1 MSTQKKYMD
10 LKGRTIKMSE
20 RGAYFIRKNGK
31 KVYGIKAAYKKS
43 PGKSAVKITPITAK
57 KVPCPIR
64 PVMRKPKSSNKAAAA
79 NFMKGMTT
87 SSAEMKKL
95 RRLNAN

>member
-1 MSTQKKYMD
+1 MSNQNKYLD
-10 LKGRTIKMSE
+10 LKGRKIQISE

-31 KVYGIKAAYKKS
+31 KVYGIKAAFRKIAGE
-43 PGKSAVKITPITAK
+43 PVKITPLTAK

-64 PVMRKPKSSNKAAAA
+64 PVMRKPASSNKGAAA

-87 SSAEMKKL
+87 SSVNLKKL
-95 RRLNAN
+95 SRLNTN